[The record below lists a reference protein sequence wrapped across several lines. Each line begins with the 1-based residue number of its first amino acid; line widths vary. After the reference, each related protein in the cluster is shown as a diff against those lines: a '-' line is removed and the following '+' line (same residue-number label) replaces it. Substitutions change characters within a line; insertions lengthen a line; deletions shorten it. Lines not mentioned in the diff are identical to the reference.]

1 MKKIK
6 DFLLALILPSKMI
19 RFRKLNFFLSLVVIL
34 LGTYIAIGS
43 TSLMAKNYVSK
54 NFNFYDGNS
63 INSEDKFD
71 KIDNFSIDDKNFEMS
86 LTLYP
91 DDLGIYHREYDLTTG
106 EKLDL
111 TVVLDDSVNLLDE
124 ENSKVLKYFD
134 LEGYYNQELKD
145 KTKYILLIYTKRHLL
160 YINDL
165 GKALVN
171 GKYETL
177 ESSVNPIFEV
187 DENNQY
193 VYYLPSNESEIVI
206 NEQYPSYYDISK
218 WTRKVSSEDA
228 TLDFEYNGLY
238 NIKPMKKHK
247 AKLNDAIYSNYSR
260 CYLYSDVFMNGVEDL
275 MISEKS
281 LKEYFENHYNSLL
294 SIEANNEKAYNSL
307 IAFLAIVVIPLILVF
322 ITWLC
327 FKGYNLRKFREYF
340 AIYAITYATLSIVA
354 FIVGFFIEYFE
365 FFVFWWIA
373 QIAYYLFVIIR
384 MNLITED
391 KDDKNNNQKP
401 DEVKEE
407 LQFKNIKETY
417 SQIG

>member
-91 DDLGIYHREYDLTTG
+91 SDLGIYHHEYDLTTG

-111 TVVLDDSVNLLDE
+111 TIVLDDSVNLLDE

-193 VYYLPSNESEIVI
+193 VYYLPSNESEI
-206 NEQYPSYYDISK
+206 
-218 WTRKVSSEDA
+218 A
-228 TLDFEYNGLY
+228 
-238 NIKPMKKHK
+238 
-247 AKLNDAIYSNYSR
+247 
-260 CYLYSDVFMNGVEDL
+260 
-275 MISEKS
+275 
-281 LKEYFENHYNSLL
+281 
-294 SIEANNEKAYNSL
+294 
-307 IAFLAIVVIPLILVF
+307 
-322 ITWLC
+322 
-327 FKGYNLRKFREYF
+327 
-340 AIYAITYATLSIVA
+340 
-354 FIVGFFIEYFE
+354 
-365 FFVFWWIA
+365 
-373 QIAYYLFVIIR
+373 
-384 MNLITED
+384 
-391 KDDKNNNQKP
+391 
-401 DEVKEE
+401 
-407 LQFKNIKETY
+407 
-417 SQIG
+417 